1 MQHSSGF
8 LKLVDDA
15 KSRIQECSVDDIQ
28 KMNETQTLDGLL
40 IDTREESEVAN
51 GYIPNA
57 IHLSKGII
65 ESAIESA
72 VPNKNQKMYFYC
84 GGGFRSALVADKL
97 REMGYK
103 NVISVDGGWR
113 AWNAKGYPTVSP
125 NQFRPNEFL
134 KLVNNA
140 KIQIKECSTTELYN
154 KINSQEL
161 DGIVFDVREDSEF
174 NRFHIQGAT
183 HLSKGQIEVK
193 IENLVP
199 NKQQKIYLYCGSGFR
214 SALAAESLQ
223 HMGYTNVV
231 SIAGGIKDWLANNYP
246 VSQD

>member
-72 VPNKNQKMYFYC
+72 VPNKTKKCIFIVVV
-84 GGGFRSALVADKL
+84 ALDL
-97 REMGYK
+97 
-103 NVISVDGGWR
+103 
-113 AWNAKGYPTVSP
+113 
-125 NQFRPNEFL
+125 L
-134 KLVNNA
+134 
-140 KIQIKECSTTELYN
+140 
-154 KINSQEL
+154 
-161 DGIVFDVREDSEF
+161 
-174 NRFHIQGAT
+174 
-183 HLSKGQIEVK
+183 
-193 IENLVP
+193 
-199 NKQQKIYLYCGSGFR
+199 
-214 SALAAESLQ
+214 
-223 HMGYTNVV
+223 
-231 SIAGGIKDWLANNYP
+231 
-246 VSQD
+246 

>member
-1 MQHSSGF
+1 
-8 LKLVDDA
+8 A
-15 KSRIQECSVDDIQ
+15 K
-28 KMNETQTLDGLL
+28 T
-40 IDTREESEVAN
+40 
-51 GYIPNA
+51 
-57 IHLSKGII
+57 
-65 ESAIESA
+65 
-72 VPNKNQKMYFYC
+72 
-84 GGGFRSALVADKL
+84 
-97 REMGYK
+97 
-103 NVISVDGGWR
+103 
-113 AWNAKGYPTVSP
+113 
-125 NQFRPNEFL
+125 
-134 KLVNNA
+134 
-140 KIQIKECSTTELYN
+140 QIKECSTTELYN

-231 SIAGGIKDWLANNYP
+231 SIAGGI
-246 VSQD
+246 